1 MGSDPAT
8 DPDADKSET
17 PHLVTVSDFCLGEYP
32 VTQALWEEVMG
43 ENPSYFKGEQRP
55 VENVSWFDAAVFCN
69 RLSQKEG
76 RKPCYRRPDGG
87 VYGQTT
93 LDRWELPNKGEVT
106 CDFEANGYRL
116 PTEAEWEY
124 AARGGRDALFPDL
137 LYAGSDHLEQVG
149 WYEDNSDG
157 QTHDVGLLLPNALG
171 LYDMSG
177 NVWEWCHDWYG
188 GYDLNKPNNPHG
200 PEKGAYRV
208 LRGGCYFFAALHCR
222 SAYRYDFEPDGR
234 LDFTGFRLASAPQL
248 VG

>member
-32 VTQALWEEVMG
+32 VTQAFWEEVMG
-43 ENPSYFKGEQRP
+43 ENPSRFKGEQRP

-116 PTEAEWEY
+116 PTEAEWEK
-124 AARGGRDALFPDL
+124 AARGGVAGHRFPWGDTITHSNANYYSADFYIL
-137 LYAGSDHLEQVG
+137 GKVSKFRIFFKFENIQEYLNNRLNYLAVFHPQF
-149 WYEDNSDG
+149 DNRMRLG
-157 QTHDVGLLLPNALG
+157 FRWLLL
-171 LYDMSG
+171 D
-177 NVWEWCHDWYG
+177 
-188 GYDLNKPNNPHG
+188 
-200 PEKGAYRV
+200 
-208 LRGGCYFFAALHCR
+208 
-222 SAYRYDFEPDGR
+222 
-234 LDFTGFRLASAPQL
+234 
-248 VG
+248 